1 MLIQK
6 YIPMHWKT
14 ETVGQKFYEYS
25 LEDLVN
31 KFKPVG
37 FKDCL

>member
-6 YIPMHWKT
+6 YIPMHWKK
-14 ETVGQKFYEYS
+14 ETVGQKFDEYS
-25 LEDLVN
+25 LEDSMN
-31 KFKPVG
+31 KFKPLG